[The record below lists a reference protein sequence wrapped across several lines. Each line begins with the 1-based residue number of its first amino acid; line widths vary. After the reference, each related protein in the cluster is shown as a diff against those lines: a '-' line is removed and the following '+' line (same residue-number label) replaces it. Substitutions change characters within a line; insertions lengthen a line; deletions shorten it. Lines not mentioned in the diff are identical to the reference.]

1 MQLEEAAAAGRARVL
16 EPGAALEA
24 EVAFVLFGGLDGVS
38 SVERSGGGFV
48 VR

>member
-16 EPGAALEA
+16 EPGEALEA
-24 EVAFVLFGGLDGVS
+24 EVTFVLFDGLD
-38 SVERSGGGFV
+38 SVHSIASGAGGFE